1 MIALLKTA
9 ERTNNSS
16 FINNYVYQR
25 HVFAYKAIPLS
36 SLRQKAVLEVG
47 CGEGYGMRMLAPY
60 SAGYLSVDKKKP
72 DNKNI
77 PANASY
83 RQCRLPWLTGIAGN
97 TYDTVICFQVIE
109 HIRDDHALLSEIKRV
124 LKPGGQLFLTTPNKR
139 MSLTRNPFH
148 EREYLPHEMQALIAA
163 HFPAARVEGVYG
175 NATVMEYYK
184 ENKRSVNSLTKLD
197 IFRLQHRL
205 PAFLLR
211 APYTLLNNLNRFL
224 LLGKTDAATLNI
236 RYDDFY
242 QHRLKEDCLDYFVTA
257 EKPGDIPAC
266 K

>member
-1 MIALLKTA
+1 
-9 ERTNNSS
+9 
-16 FINNYVYQR
+16 
-25 HVFAYKAIPLS
+25 
-36 SLRQKAVLEVG
+36 
-47 CGEGYGMRMLAPY
+47 
-60 SAGYLSVDKKKP
+60 
-72 DNKNI
+72 
-77 PANASY
+77 
-83 RQCRLPWLTGIAGN
+83 
-97 TYDTVICFQVIE
+97 
-109 HIRDDHALLSEIKRV
+109 
-124 LKPGGQLFLTTPNKR
+124 
-139 MSLTRNPFH
+139 
-148 EREYLPHEMQALIAA
+148 MQALIAA